1 MANSDDDAL
10 ESLLTRTFGTSDVPR
25 LSPGFGRKVQRHLR
39 HRRLG
44 PAGRMALWLYALAAT
59 VASVAAMRA
68 GGLDWT
74 VVAVTMVASFLALGA
89 LSRAGEWV
97 GRLPHSDV

>member
-1 MANSDDDAL
+1 
-10 ESLLTRTFGTSDVPR
+10 
-25 LSPGFGRKVQRHLR
+25 
-39 HRRLG
+39 
-44 PAGRMALWLYALAAT
+44 MALWLYALAAT